1 MLYSKYL
8 MLEEFSRFSRN
19 NPLMKR
25 QYFLYAKVRKFLIFY
40 LKFIIA
46 INVAK
51 GERERKIRSVLHIDS
66 TANLLCF
73 FSFPVQSQLFLSHKT
88 IPSPLDL
95 AGGFASIIILW
106 IDRIRPSY
114 FRLRGKS
121 IFLYE
126 KSISRHF
133 PDDQI
138 VLLLRGY
145 TTGNS

>member
-1 MLYSKYL
+1 MSQKGKGKERYVVFCALTRLQIYLAFFHSLSKVNY
-8 MLEEFSRFSRN
+8 FS
-19 NPLMKR
+19 L
-25 QYFLYAKVRKFLIFY
+25 
-40 LKFIIA
+40 
-46 INVAK
+46 
-51 GERERKIRSVLHIDS
+51 
-66 TANLLCF
+66 
-73 FSFPVQSQLFLSHKT
+73 KT

-95 AGGFASIIILW
+95 AGGFASIIISW

-133 PDDQI
+133 SDDQI